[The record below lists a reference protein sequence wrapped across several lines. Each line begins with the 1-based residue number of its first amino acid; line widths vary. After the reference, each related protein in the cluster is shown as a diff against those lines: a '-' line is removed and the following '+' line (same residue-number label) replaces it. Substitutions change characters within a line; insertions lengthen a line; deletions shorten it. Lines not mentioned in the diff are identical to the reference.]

1 MYTVIKRDGRNAEFN
16 ISRMPKLLSMPA
28 VRGRK
33 RLDYPEKQSLSVT
46 ASAIAHC
53 ATAAF
58 LKNRM
63 WL

>member
-28 VRGRK
+28 VRGRE
-33 RLDYPEKQSLSVT
+33 RSDYPGKQSLSVT
-46 ASAIAHC
+46 ASAIAHF

-58 LKNRM
+58 SENR
-63 WL
+63 L